1 MKLKDQKEYDDWKAK
16 QKNDDPMAEAY
27 GMECFYYAERWAD
40 LMEAGMEVNPDAD
53 FAELAKRTSHEAD
66 TDGLTGFMYGM
77 AVGILSKCWVEG
89 ELLRRWHNGEYGVKP
104 EDDNGGVV
112 NPAILTIGPKDDS

>member
-1 MKLKDQKEYDDWKAK
+1 MKLRDQKEYDDWKAK

-27 GMECFYYAERWAD
+27 GMECFFFAERWAD
-40 LMEAGMEVNPDAD
+40 LMEAEMEANPDVD

-77 AVGILSKCWVEG
+77 AVSILATCWVEG

-104 EDDNGGVV
+104 EDDKGGVV
-112 NPAILTIGPKDDS
+112 NPAIITIGKKDDA

>member
-1 MKLKDQKEYDDWKAK
+1 MRLRDQKEFDDWKAK

-40 LMEAGMEVNPDAD
+40 LMEAEMEANPDVE

-66 TDGLTGFMYGM
+66 TEGLTGFMYGM
-77 AVGILSKCWVEG
+77 AVSILSKCWVNG
-89 ELLRRWHNGEYGVKP
+89 ELLRRWHNGKYGVKP
-104 EDDNGGVV
+104 EDDKGGVV
-112 NPAILTIGPKDDS
+112 NPAILTINTGDD